1 MRKMLL
7 AGALLLTGCAPHILT
22 TPAIRDSAVILFKLV
37 DELPAYAPS
46 HSAAVTKCIGGGVC
60 EIHILKEYYPEC
72 VAHEIG
78 HVTHGDWH
86 PDRPEHCRFGSKIL

>member
-37 DELPAYAPS
+37 DELPAYAPA
-46 HSAAVTKCIGGGVC
+46 HSAAVTKCISGGLW

-86 PDRPEHCRFGSKIL
+86 AGMTHECYVDY